1 MEGSAALTLEVVESE
16 AQLPSVRA
24 AGGGSR
30 AGRWE
35 VTPPG
40 DGASERSRAATP
52 RLCFRHEN
60 GDGMW
65 GRDASGVW
73 GPRDSLLERD
83 ADLAVLKDGPG
94 CEGQWCHSE
103 EEQGRGGSEPAG
115 WGRGVLAPMS
125 TWGPCQ

>member
-1 MEGSAALTLEVVESE
+1 MTAPQRE
-16 AQLPSVRA
+16 AGQRPLACVSDMRTSLQL
-24 AGGGSR
+24 
-30 AGRWE
+30 
-35 VTPPG
+35 
-40 DGASERSRAATP
+40 
-52 RLCFRHEN
+52 
-60 GDGMW
+60 W

-83 ADLAVLKDGPG
+83 TDLAVLKDGPG